1 MAKESP
7 GLSEVDEVE
16 IDPARLCPGVF
27 VRLKLGW
34 MDHPFMFNQFRITSA
49 AQVEQI
55 RALGLAKVCYVPSR
69 SVAKPLDAAAARA
82 QPVPAAAAVPTG
94 VPAPAVDAV
103 QPRLSPQDG
112 AAPPAL
118 NSAATTTSA
127 SDSMPAST
135 SQPTPAT
142 TVSAPAPSSTEP
154 MPVRDEPGAGKAQQ
168 ARRIAAVRQ
177 RISRCER
184 GYTEAAAQVRNVMQG
199 IHAAPERAIG
209 GARAVVTKM
218 VEGFTA
224 DGEMVIHLMNEKLAD
239 ETAYFHVLNVMVLSL
254 LLGRELRLPP
264 ELLKVLG
271 EGALFHDL
279 GKLRVPDTVL
289 RNPHRN
295 RHEEEFYRLHTV
307 YGAEMAREMGV
318 MPAPV
323 REIIELHH
331 ETADGKGFPRGLA
344 GDKIPL
350 LARIVGIANRYDNLC
365 NPLSRA
371 DSITPAEALA
381 RMFREEASMWDL
393 RMLQQFVRMLGVYP
407 PGSLVQL
414 SNGNVG
420 LVVSVNHADLLR
432 PSVMVFDPAVP
443 KNDALVIDL
452 TEEPEVQ
459 IDIAIK
465 ARELE
470 PAALDYLSPRRRMSY
485 FGSNQQKQ

>member
-1 MAKESP
+1 MAKEVS
-7 GLSEVDEVE
+7 GLPEADEIE
-16 IDPARLCPGVF
+16 IDPATLCPGVF

-34 MDHPFMFNQFRITSA
+34 MDHPFMFNQFRITNA

-55 RALGLAKVCYVPSR
+55 RALGLARVCYVPSR
-69 SVAKPLDAAAARA
+69 SVAKPLDTAELQTR
-82 QPVPAAAAVPTG
+82 PAPGSAPTG
-94 VPAPAVDAV
+94 VTTVAPAAEAV
-103 QPRLSPQDG
+103 QLRPPAADTSAASPPDSLSPL
-112 AAPPAL
+112 PTSP
-118 NSAATTTSA
+118 SAASSA
-127 SDSMPAST
+127 A
-135 SQPTPAT
+135 
-142 TVSAPAPSSTEP
+142 SAP
-154 MPVRDEPGAGKAQQ
+154 VREDSGAGKAQQ

-318 MPAPV
+318 MTAPV

-365 NPLSRA
+365 NPLLRA

-381 RMFREEASMWDL
+381 RMFREEASMWDV

-485 FGSNQQKQ
+485 FGSNQPKQ

>member
-1 MAKESP
+1 MREATLVKDMRSLP
-7 GLSEVDEVE
+7 DSDEID

-55 RALGLAKVCYVPSR
+55 LALGLAKVSYVPSR
-69 SVAKPLDAAAARA
+69 SIAQPLDT
-82 QPVPAAAAVPTG
+82 PAASV
-94 VPAPAVDAV
+94 VRAPATSSAQEATTQVPD
-103 QPRLSPQDG
+103 
-112 AAPPAL
+112 AAPVLPPA
-118 NSAATTTSA
+118 
-127 SDSMPAST
+127 
-135 SQPTPAT
+135 
-142 TVSAPAPSSTEP
+142 
-154 MPVRDEPGAGKAQQ
+154 RDESGMGKAQQ
-168 ARRIAAVRQ
+168 ARRIAEVRQ

-199 IHAAPERAIG
+199 IHAAPGRAIG
-209 GARAVVTKM
+209 GARAVVSRM

-239 ETAYFHVLNVMVLSL
+239 ETSYFHVLNVMVLSL

-307 YGAEMAREMGV
+307 YGAEMARETGV
-318 MPAPV
+318 MPTAV

-331 ETADGKGFPRGLA
+331 ETADGKGFPRGLV

-365 NPLSRA
+365 NPLARA
-371 DSITPAEALA
+371 DAITPAEALA
-381 RMFREEASMWDL
+381 RMFREEAGMWDL

-452 TEEPEVQ
+452 TEEPDVH
-459 IDIAIK
+459 IDIAVK
-465 ARELE
+465 ANELE

-485 FGSNQQKQ
+485 FSTSQQKP

>member
-1 MAKESP
+1 MAKEVS
-7 GLSEVDEVE
+7 GLPEADEIE
-16 IDPARLCPGVF
+16 IDPATLCPGVF

-55 RALGLAKVCYVPSR
+55 RALGLARVCYVPSR
-69 SVAKPLDAAAARA
+69 SVAKPLDTAALQTRPAPGCAPTGTTTVA
-82 QPVPAAAAVPTG
+82 PAAEAG
-94 VPAPAVDAV
+94 
-103 QPRLSPQDG
+103 QPRPPAADASVASPSDSLSPLP
-112 AAPPAL
+112 AAP
-118 NSAATTTSA
+118 SAASSA
-127 SDSMPAST
+127 A
-135 SQPTPAT
+135 
-142 TVSAPAPSSTEP
+142 SAP
-154 MPVRDEPGAGKAQQ
+154 VREESGAGKAQQ

-177 RISRCER
+177 RISHCER

-318 MPAPV
+318 MTAPV

-365 NPLSRA
+365 NPLLRA

-381 RMFREEASMWDL
+381 RMFREEASMWDV

-485 FGSNQQKQ
+485 FGSNQPKQ